1 MRICPVRE
9 GPTVTSV
16 TSVTEIDDAGV
27 ILPHSDYRVGNDK
40 RNFAS
45 PPSSAA
51 AKGSTS
57 VRAYGPGPQ
66 RAP

>member
-1 MRICPVRE
+1 MTRRRRVRE
-9 GPTVTSV
+9 GSTITF
-16 TSVTEIDDAGV
+16 VTELDDAGV
-27 ILPHSDYRVGNDK
+27 ILRPSHHRVGYRK

-45 PPSSAA
+45 PPSSAV
-51 AKGSTS
+51 AKGSIS